1 MSMVGRFNMQMHIAQ
16 GDHNRRLAM
25 ELCNTGLSCR
35 DWCIT
40 IAYYSAM
47 HYVEFW
53 LKTEL
58 CFDTSTKLRP
68 HTERNHKVTE
78 HLSADTA
85 RSYKKLYNLSNTLR
99 YISSGGEMAA
109 SVAGEWLS
117 HEAVSTAIERDLD
130 KVITEITAR
139 LKSSCQEDQPQ

>member
-1 MSMVGRFNMQMHIAQ
+1 MSMVGKFNMQMHIAQ

-25 ELCNTGLSCR
+25 DLWKAGSGCK

-40 IAYYSAM
+40 IAYYSAL

-58 CFDTSTKLRP
+58 RFDSSTKSRP
-68 HTERNHKVTE
+68 HTERNHKVSE

-117 HEAVSTAIERDLD
+117 HEAVGTAIERDLD
-130 KVITEITAR
+130 KVITEITDR
-139 LKSSCQEDQPQ
+139 LKKGVQEDQPQ